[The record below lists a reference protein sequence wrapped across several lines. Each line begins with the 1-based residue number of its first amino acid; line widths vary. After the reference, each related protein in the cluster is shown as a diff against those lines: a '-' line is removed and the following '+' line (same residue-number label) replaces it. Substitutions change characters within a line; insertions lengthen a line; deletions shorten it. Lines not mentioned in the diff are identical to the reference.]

1 MKCLLL
7 ACASVLFLASSLR
20 AGDPK
25 PPVSLFDGKTLGSWK
40 SLAFGGE
47 GAVFVEDGEM
57 RLGQGSPLTGV
68 VWQGKLP
75 ARTNYE
81 ISLEAKKIKGTDFM
95 LALTFPVNDSHCSFV
110 VGGWGGGVVGISSIN
125 NMDASENETT
135 TFGSFEEGKWYKIQV
150 RVRPDSI
157 TCAIND
163 KTCVDLDIK
172 VVKIGMRFGEI
183 EMCVPLGMATYETS
197 AAYRNLTWRPLEA
210 DGN

>member
-1 MKCLLL
+1 MKRILL
-7 ACASVLFLASSLR
+7 AFISVLLVTSALG
-20 AGDPK
+20 ADDPK
-25 PPVSLFDGKTLGSWK
+25 TPISLFDGKTLGSWK
-40 SLAFGGE
+40 PLAFGGD
-47 GAVFVEDGEM
+47 GPVFVENGEIH
-57 RLGQGSPLTGV
+57 LGQGSPLTGV

-150 RVRPDSI
+150 RVHPGSI

-163 KTCVDLDIK
+163 KTCVDLDIQ

-183 EMCVPLGMATYETS
+183 EMCVPLGMACYETS
-197 AAYRNLTWRPLEA
+197 AAYRNLTWRPLEP